1 MPRKKVIKYSFIAIV
16 EIQLIRK
23 IILSIKFFLWG
34 FRKNCI
40 SPHGEV
46 YSSPYYGNY
55 VAVKLTS
62 EHNRQLW
69 VRQGFAH
76 AFVVLSETAVFYYK
90 NDNYYA
96 PDYESGLA
104 WDDPDVGIDWPIPE
118 TDIKL
123 SEKDKKNQS
132 LKEILDFSYTDYNM
146 KRYKDII
153 SALCNPLRTLWLI
166 FFFNK
171 VLENNW
177 NYEIKYIINN
187 LSLHMINLFRFNKI
201 TYKWNTDDTN
211 STNIH

>member
-96 PDYESGLA
+96 PNFEAGLA
-104 WDDPDVGIDWPIPE
+104 WNDSDVGIDWTVAE
-118 TDIKL
+118 KDIKL
-123 SEKDKKNQS
+123 SEKDKNNLS
-132 LKEILDFSYTDYNM
+132 LKEIKDFS
-146 KRYKDII
+146 
-153 SALCNPLRTLWLI
+153 
-166 FFFNK
+166 FEEFNK
-171 VLENNW
+171 S
-177 NYEIKYIINN
+177 EIY
-187 LSLHMINLFRFNKI
+187 
-201 TYKWNTDDTN
+201 
-211 STNIH
+211 NI